1 MQSERELELYKEL
14 EDLEERSLQ
23 CEKMERKLEQ
33 LEDDMIWQNRCSK
46 ELNDDLFACYPK
58 DQKMQRHLL
67 DREEMLEQKTVRG
80 RSFFRE
86 LQESIYEMKISETLQ
101 VLQDNLHLFQDKDAI
116 YNVREK
122 RSGRHIRIECTYEEA
137 GIYSGSELVID
148 A

>member
-1 MQSERELELYKEL
+1 MQSERELELYKDL

-86 LQESIYEMKISETLQ
+86 LQESIYEMKKKTDQQIDDCRREIERAGAENTGEGDRNE
-101 VLQDNLHLFQDKDAI
+101 DNSNV
-116 YNVREK
+116 YN
-122 RSGRHIRIECTYEEA
+122 T
-137 GIYSGSELVID
+137 
-148 A
+148 